1 VMIDSLNSEIN
12 NIRVKNNFNNQKVVS
27 LMEQMKQ
34 KENEVTK
41 LTFLI
46 TKLSK
51 QLHPINIIFRTMDSS
66 VNASIICN
74 YSETFSA
81 VEERLYKNYPTLRN
95 ANNLFLFNGKS
106 IEKEKSIILNE
117 ILDKSVILLIKSS

>member
-1 VMIDSLNSEIN
+1 
-12 NIRVKNNFNNQKVVS
+12 
-27 LMEQMKQ
+27 
-34 KENEVTK
+34 
-41 LTFLI
+41 
-46 TKLSK
+46 
-51 QLHPINIIFRTMDSS
+51 MDSS
-66 VNASIICN
+66 INASIICN